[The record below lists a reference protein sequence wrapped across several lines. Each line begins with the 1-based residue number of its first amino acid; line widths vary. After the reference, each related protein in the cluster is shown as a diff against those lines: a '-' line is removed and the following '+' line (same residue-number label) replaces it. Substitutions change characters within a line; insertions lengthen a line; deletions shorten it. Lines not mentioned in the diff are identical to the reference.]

1 MRLTLQVD
9 PAINQKQ
16 RIQLAEFFEIL
27 TEPDYYEVKELEEIE
42 DELRIPELLR
52 RLAIVA
58 AVILIITAALDLMGG
73 IFSDISD
80 MTALKITNALQ
91 FVSGLFMAIYWL
103 WIAVKK
109 RQLKRQREQKRNHE
123 KQNEE
128 TN

>member
-1 MRLTLQVD
+1 
-9 PAINQKQ
+9 
-16 RIQLAEFFEIL
+16 
-27 TEPDYYEVKELEEIE
+27 
-42 DELRIPELLR
+42 
-52 RLAIVA
+52 
-58 AVILIITAALDLMGG
+58 
-73 IFSDISD
+73 